1 MFELPGPWIGG
12 VTASDVHRFRCEL
25 IDRYGTEVNIGNVA
39 ADDLMSLRGLPP
51 RSRRQRRQLIGRATS
66 CEPQ

>member
-12 VTASDVHRFRCEL
+12 VTASDVHRHRRQL

-39 ADDLMSLRGLPP
+39 ADDLTSLEAYRCGP
-51 RSRRQRRQLIGRATS
+51 GVNAGN
-66 CEPQ
+66 